1 MIHKRVS
8 LLFLFLLASLL
19 LNAITVEKETR
30 LFAMKEGIELKMDLY
45 RSDSASVLP
54 QPCLIFVFG
63 GGFKEG
69 ERDTALY
76 HSYYHYFAERGFT
89 VAAIDYRLGM
99 KGEKAPGMLN
109 YKPLL
114 NAIHMAVE
122 DLFSATGYLLEHADE
137 LHIDPSLIV
146 ISGSSAGAITVLQ
159 GDYMKQ
165 NGHPRA
171 KGLPESFRYAG
182 VISFAGGIFSTEGL
196 PSYKKSPAP
205 TLFFHGSADRLVP
218 YNKTGLFHLGMYG
231 SRQLVKRFRQDRYPF
246 TFYSIEDVGHEM
258 SEYPMQEY
266 LPEIEQFINDLVLD
280 RKQWMTEIH
289 HKDLLRQSDS
299 SDTPANYYN

>member
-1 MIHKRVS
+1 MLLKRI
-8 LLFLFLLASLL
+8 LPLFLLLL
-19 LNAITVEKETR
+19 TAVAVTAATVEKETR
-30 LFAMKEGIELKMDLY
+30 LFAVNEGVELKMDLY
-45 RSDSASVLP
+45 RSDSASILP

-69 ERDTALY
+69 ERDADLY
-76 HSYYHYFAERGFT
+76 LPYYNYFAEKGFT

-114 NAIHMAVE
+114 NAIHLAVE
-122 DLFSATGYLLEHADE
+122 DLYSATGYLLEHAEE
-137 LHIDPSLIV
+137 LQIDPSLFI

-159 GDYMKQ
+159 ADYMKQ
-165 NGHPRA
+165 NNQPLA
-171 KGLPESFRYAG
+171 KDLPESFRFAG
-182 VISFAGGIFSTEGL
+182 VISFAGGIFSKEGL
-196 PSYKKSPAP
+196 PTYKKAPAP

-231 SRQLVKRFRQDRYPF
+231 SRQLVKRFRKDHYPF
-246 TFYSIEDVGHEM
+246 TFYSIEDVGHDVA
-258 SEYPMQEY
+258 EYPMQEY
-266 LPEIEQFINDLVLD
+266 LPEIEQFISDLILH

-289 HKDLLRQSDS
+289 HKDLLRQSDTS
-299 SDTPANYYN
+299 STPANYYD